1 MKHFTWDISQDS
13 TEATTHNV
21 TKTQFG
27 DGYEQVVSHG
37 INNSHKSWQCSKT
50 DKKVVIDEIYRFL
63 NATMG
68 VEVFTFQP
76 LADEPRIKVR
86 LDGEI
91 NRQKLGGDVWQINF
105 NLKQTF

>member
-1 MKHFTWDISQDS
+1 MKHFKWEISQDS
-13 TEATTHNV
+13 TETTTHNT

-37 INNSHKSWQCSKT
+37 INNSRKLWQCSKT
-50 DKKVVIDEIYRFL
+50 DKKAVIDEIYDFL
-63 NATMG
+63 DATKS

-91 NRQKLGGDVWQINF
+91 GRRQLGGDVWQINF